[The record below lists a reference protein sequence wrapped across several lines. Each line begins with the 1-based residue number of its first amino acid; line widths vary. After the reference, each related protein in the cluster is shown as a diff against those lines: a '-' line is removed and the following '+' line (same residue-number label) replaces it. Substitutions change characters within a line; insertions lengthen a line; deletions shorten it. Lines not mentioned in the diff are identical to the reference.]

1 MKIVFK
7 DSGLS
12 EGIIKISLDGGYTYT
27 DYNIADVKETGIIL
41 DDSQRYDKIKIKGP
55 ANVLKR
61 LDDISTIQLD
71 GEVTE
76 GLNFIMDTD
85 TYGFAFPKCVVGIT
99 LPDGITSITKGSTS
113 SSSTKNIFSNFPN
126 LHSVVIPNSVTSI
139 GDESFKSCTSLTS
152 INIPESVTSIG
163 NNSFYGCSKLTS
175 ITIPEGVTSIG
186 NYAFQSCSK
195 LTSINYTGAEEQWD
209 LISKGTDWNKSV
221 HSDCQIVFNYVKE

>member
-7 DSGLS
+7 DSGLN

-41 DDSQRYDKIKIKGP
+41 DDSQRYDKIKIRGP

-76 GLNFIMDTD
+76 GMNFIMDTD

-113 SSSTKNIFSNFPN
+113 SSTKNIFSNFPN
-126 LHSVVIPNSVTSI
+126 LHSVLIPNSVTSI
-139 GDESFKSCTSLTS
+139 GDEAFKSCTSLTS
-152 INIPESVTSIG
+152 INIPDGVTSIG

-195 LTSINYTGAEEQWD
+195 LTSINYTGTEEQWET
-209 LISKGTDWNKSV
+209 ISKGTDWNKSV
-221 HSDCQIVFNYVKE
+221 HSDCQIVCNYVNE

>member
-7 DSGLS
+7 DSGLN

-41 DDSQRYDKIKIKGP
+41 DDSQRYDKIKIRGP

-99 LPDGITSITKGSTS
+99 LPDGINTITKGSTS
-113 SSSTKNIFSNFPN
+113 SSTKNIFSSFPN
-126 LHSVVIPNSVTSI
+126 LHSIVIPISVTSI

-152 INIPESVTSIG
+152 INIPEGVTTIG

-186 NYAFQSCSK
+186 NYAFQGCSK
-195 LTSINYTGAEEQWD
+195 LTSINYTGTEEQWD

-221 HSDCQIVFNYVKE
+221 HSDFQIVFNYVNG